1 MVFIL
6 ARFWLPLA
14 LACVYAIRRGG
25 APEKTAAGMLAT
37 AGLATIAVEHNLPTR
52 FASVEI
58 GVMIVDMALLAGLL
72 VLMTEANR
80 WWPILLTALQMMTV
94 LGHLGKWL
102 NPQIMQLAYAIM
114 LFVPAYP
121 GILVLAV
128 GTYRHR
134 RRLRQNGADA
144 SWSV

>member
-1 MVFIL
+1 M
-6 ARFWLPLA
+6 
-14 LACVYAIRRGG
+14 
-25 APEKTAAGMLAT
+25 
-37 AGLATIAVEHNLPTR
+37 PTR

-58 GVMIVDMALLAGLL
+58 GVMIVDITLLAGLL
-72 VLMTEANR
+72 LLMAKANR

-121 GILVLAV
+121 GILVLAI

-134 RRLRQNGADA
+134 RRLQWNGADA
-144 SWSV
+144 SWSA